1 MKRALPMSPFLG
13 RTAIAFNGGLPKGPP
28 LKDLGTVG
36 DLPNGRVCNSL
47 AAIALLQRT
56 SVFLA
61 GKRELSESR
70 KDTKTTQEPSVSR
83 AGESQ
88 PHIHSFEPLSP

>member
-36 DLPNGRVCNSL
+36 DLPNGLVCNSL
-47 AAIALLQRT
+47 AAIALFAAHFGLSRREKRT
-56 SVFLA
+56 
-61 GKRELSESR
+61 K
-70 KDTKTTQEPSVSR
+70 
-83 AGESQ
+83 
-88 PHIHSFEPLSP
+88 